1 MANLALFVCA
11 ALVSSILS
19 YSFGIYKDVIYVVLV
34 FTLINSTQFYYYTFK
49 AVATLISFEYVPLST
64 LTIIL
69 NVTYGVGMYALFD
82 LHPYIVMYM
91 LPWLAIITLNN
102 MLNVLITY
110 GLVEV
115 NKVNDDD
122 EEEDE

>member
-34 FTLINSTQFYYYTFK
+34 FMLINSTQFYYYTFK

-82 LHPYIVMYM
+82 LHPYLVMYM